1 VETKPI
7 TPGKTIF
14 MRIDPKKLESLKILP
29 KSIPGPNELRRLGNI
44 FFVGANLPLVE
55 TLETMFESFCME
67 STDLFH
73 LSFGS
78 ADNFDKALE
87 MAHQIKKNFS
97 IRLMGQIDFPLTG
110 HVLER
115 AYAAGVDLFTVPF
128 QHIAGANTENIDPT
142 IVSLIAKDSILPHWS
157 LISTIQLSPGFED
170 EILKNMDSLLDNGI
184 IPLPLLNESSRQF
197 SVEIIQGIYQHLKT
211 GLQKHRVSLKPLL
224 PFITQ
229 LTPLVSAKQEG
240 IVSALINKF
249 HDRHL
254 REAADLR
261 RHLRV
266 SAAENSLD
274 SAGL

>member
-1 VETKPI
+1 MRFDPTKLEN
-7 TPGKTIF
+7 F
-14 MRIDPKKLESLKILP
+14 KKLP
-29 KSIPGPNELRRLGNI
+29 ATIPGPDELRRSGNI

-78 ADNFDKALE
+78 EDNFDKALE
-87 MAHQIKKNFS
+87 MARHIKKNFS
-97 IRLMGQIDFPLTG
+97 VRLMGQIDFLPTG
-110 HVLER
+110 RVLER
-115 AYAAGVDLFTVPF
+115 AYAAGIDLFTVPF
-128 QHIAGANTENIDPT
+128 QHIAATNADNFDPT
-142 IVSLIAKDSILPHWS
+142 IVSLIAKDSILPRWS
-157 LISTIQLSPGFED
+157 LISTIQLTPGVED
-170 EILKNMDSLLDNGI
+170 EILKNMDKLLDNGI
-184 IPLPLLNESSRQF
+184 IPLPLMNDLSGKLSAD
-197 SVEIIQGIYQHLKT
+197 VIQGIYQHMKT

-229 LTPLVSAKQEG
+229 LTPLVPEKREG
-240 IVSALINKF
+240 FVSAFINKF

-266 SAAENSLD
+266 SAVEDSLD

>member
-1 VETKPI
+1 
-7 TPGKTIF
+7 
-14 MRIDPKKLESLKILP
+14 MRIDPKKLESLKTLP
-29 KSIPGPNELRRLGNI
+29 ATIPGPNELRRSGNI

-73 LSFGS
+73 LSFGP

-87 MAHQIKKNFS
+87 MARQIKKNFS
-97 IRLMGQIDFPLTG
+97 VRLMGQIDFLPTG
-110 HVLER
+110 RVLER
-115 AYAAGVDLFTVPF
+115 AYAAGIDLFTVPF
-128 QHIAGANTENIDPT
+128 QHIAAGSNTDRIDPT
-142 IVSLIAKDSILPHWS
+142 IVSLIAKDSILPRWS
-157 LISTIQLSPGFED
+157 LISTIQLTPDSEV
-170 EILKNMDSLLDNGI
+170 EVLKNMNRLLDNGI
-184 IPLPLLNESSRQF
+184 IPLPLLNESSGQI
-197 SVEIIQGIYQHLKT
+197 SVNVIQDIYQHLKA
-211 GLQKHRVSLKPLL
+211 GLQQHRVSLKPLL

-229 LTPLVSAKQEG
+229 LTPLVSAKRDG

-266 SAAENSLD
+266 SAVEDSLD